1 MSVSFSAILDVAIG
15 LIFVFLLVSLICS
28 QINDKIALWLR
39 MRAKGLEEG
48 LRNYITGQ
56 TQLTVE
62 LYNNP
67 LVRSLT
73 PIDPWITKFIQSI
86 PLLNG
91 LIRAPSNPVHIP
103 AKTFALALFNILVP
117 NPASGVTTV
126 GQLQTAV
133 SNLPPNSPIRE
144 PLLAIISTANNNIE
158 IVRQNLEAWYD
169 STMEKTTK
177 LYQAHMWRLGL
188 FISLVIALLFN
199 VDAVGI
205 GSSLWVDSALR
216 STIVAEANKYAQ
228 GTPEKAQALEQ
239 LNALNLPM
247 GWKVKAAPDAKDWQT
262 QLQTL
267 TITPADWVPKP
278 GQLPRQIGFWDYVWK
293 AIGIL
298 ITGLAGAQG
307 APFWF
312 DLLRKLTQR

>member
-1 MSVSFSAILDVAIG
+1 MSISFSAIVDVAIG
-15 LIFVFLLVSLICS
+15 LIFVFLLVSLVCS

-56 TQLTVE
+56 TQLTLD
-62 LYNNP
+62 LYSNP
-67 LVRSLT
+67 LVQSLI
-73 PIDPWITKFIQSI
+73 PMDPWLTQFLERT
-86 PLLNG
+86 PLLNR
-91 LIRAPSNPVHIP
+91 LVRAPRNPVYLP
-103 AKTFALALFNILVP
+103 AKTFALALFNTLVP
-117 NPASGVTTV
+117 NPASGLTTV
-126 GQLQTAV
+126 GQLQVAV

-158 IVRQNLEAWYD
+158 TVRQNLEAWYD
-169 STMEKTTK
+169 STMDKTTK

-188 FISLVIALLFN
+188 GISLVIALLFN

-228 GTPEKAQALEQ
+228 GTPEKAQALAQ
-239 LNALNLPM
+239 LNALNLPI
-247 GWKVKAAPDAKDWQT
+247 GWIVKTAPDAPDWLT

-267 TITPADWVPKP
+267 TIMPADWAPKP
-278 GQLPRQIGFWDYVWK
+278 GQPPRQIGFWDYVWK
-293 AIGIL
+293 VIGVV

>member
-56 TQLTVE
+56 TQLTWD

-67 LVRSLT
+67 LIQSLT
-73 PIDPWITKFIQSI
+73 PNDPWLTKFLERI
-86 PLLNG
+86 PFLNG
-91 LIRAPSNPVHIP
+91 LIRAPSKPVYLP

-117 NPASGVTTV
+117 NPAT
-126 GQLQTAV
+126 GQTSVAELRAAV
-133 SNLPPNSPIRE
+133 SNLPPNSPLRE
-144 PLLAIISTANNNIE
+144 SLLVIISTADNKIE
-158 IVRQNLEAWYD
+158 TVRQNLEAWYD
-169 STMEKTTK
+169 STMDKATK
-177 LYQAHMWRLGL
+177 LYQAHMWRLG
-188 FISLVIALLFN
+188 FVISLAIAIIFN

-228 GTPEKAQALEQ
+228 GTPEKAKALEQ
-239 LNALNLPM
+239 LNALNLPI
-247 GWKVKAAPDAKDWQT
+247 GWICKTAPEAKDWQT

-267 TITPADWVPKP
+267 TITPVDWAPKP
-278 GQLPRQIGFWDYVWK
+278 GQAPRQIGWGDYFWKVVGY
-293 AIGIL
+293 L
-298 ITGLAGAQG
+298 ITGFAGAQG

>member
-1 MSVSFSAILDVAIG
+1 MSVSLSAILDVAIG
-15 LIFVFLLVSLICS
+15 LIFVFLLVSLVCS
-28 QINDKIALWLR
+28 QINDKIATWLR

-48 LRNYITGQ
+48 LREYITGE
-56 TQLTVE
+56 TSLTTD
-62 LYNNP
+62 LYSNP
-67 LVRSLT
+67 LIQSLT
-73 PIDPWITKFIQSI
+73 PVDPWLTKFLEGI

-91 LIRAPSNPVHIP
+91 LIRAPRNPTYIP
-103 AKTFALALFNILVP
+103 AKTFSLALFNILVP
-117 NPASGVTTV
+117 NPASGLTTV
-126 GQLQTAV
+126 GQLQAAV
-133 SNLPPNSPIRE
+133 SNLPLNSPLRE

-158 IVRQNLEAWYD
+158 TVRQNLEAWYD

-177 LYQAHMWRLGL
+177 LYQAHMWRLAF
-188 FISLVIALLFN
+188 FISLAIALVLN

-216 STIVAEANKYAQ
+216 STIVAEANKYAL

-239 LNALNLPM
+239 LNALNLPI
-247 GWKVKAAPDAKDWQT
+247 GWNIKTAPDAKDWQT
-262 QLQTL
+262 KLQTL
-267 TITPADWVPKP
+267 TIVPADWAPKP
-278 GQLPRQIGFWDYVWK
+278 GQPPRQIGFCDYVWK

-298 ITGLAGAQG
+298 LTGFAGAQG